1 MSERSVK
8 RTRALQRELEAIR
21 AERDA
26 LKRQHSEI
34 EKSLKHSEM
43 EREYLKFQL
52 EKLKNMLFGRRSEKL
67 TVTEDGFVQL
77 ELFEKAKAE
86 IEVEEVEETET
97 VSYERK
103 KRRGNRRPIPE
114 TIHREQIEI
123 DVGPE
128 DRRCPDCGE
137 EMTCIGHDTSEDL
150 DYIPAVLFIIEYLL
164 KKYAC
169 KKCQSGVVQATR
181 PPRPL
186 PKARPAAGLLAY
198 ILVSKYHDH
207 LPLHRLE
214 RIFARHGM
222 EISRKTL
229 CDWVGGS
236 SELLRPIVE
245 AMKRRML
252 EARLLQADESPTPVK
267 DPDLKGKTARY
278 WIWTYGIPGGEVV
291 LDFTRGRS
299 AKDAERFLGDYS
311 GKLQSDSYSVY
322 KSLERRGK
330 CVHVGCWSHAR
341 RRFYDSRKEQPE
353 FAQAV
358 LAAIRKLFEIERYA
372 KAEGIVGRDLVALRR
387 RQAKPI
393 LRKIRKL
400 LQAKQPH
407 VIPKSGI
414 GDAIKYALRN
424 WKALLR
430 YVYIPEA
437 EISNNLAENSIRGL
451 AVGRKNWLWIG
462 HPNAGPRAAIIFSL
476 VESCRRL
483 GVEPFE
489 YLRSVIDEMARNPE
503 RAPELTPQKW
513 LERKTAAA
521 AASAEKATTAP
532 SV

>member
-8 RTRALQRELEAIR
+8 RMRALQRELEATR

-26 LKRQHSEI
+26 MQRQYSEI
-34 EKSLKHSEM
+34 QESLKHSEI
-43 EREYLKFQL
+43 EREYLKFQI
-52 EKLKNMLFGRRSEKL
+52 EKLRNTLFGRRSEKL
-67 TVTEDGFVQL
+67 TVTEDGYIQL
-77 ELFEKAKAE
+77 ELLEEAKAE
-86 IEVEEVEETET
+86 IEAGEVEEIEETET
-97 VSYERK
+97 LTYNRK
-103 KRRGNRRPIPE
+103 KRRGNRRPTPE
-114 TIHREQIEI
+114 NIHRERVEI
-123 DVGPE
+123 DVDPE
-128 DRRCPDCGE
+128 DRSCPECGE
-137 EMTCIGHDTSEDL
+137 EMTCIGHDVSEDL
-150 DYIPAVLFIIEYLL
+150 DYIPAVLFIVEYLL

-181 PPRPL
+181 PPRPI

-198 ILVSKYHDH
+198 ILVSKYNDH

-222 EISRKTL
+222 AISRKTL

-245 AMKRRML
+245 AMKRELL
-252 EARLLQADESPTPVK
+252 EAPLLQAYETPIPVK

-278 WIWTYGIPGGEVV
+278 WIWTYGIPDGEVV
-291 LDFTRGRS
+291 YDFSRGRS

-311 GKLQSDSYSVY
+311 GYLQSDSYSVY
-322 KSLERRGK
+322 KALERRGK
-330 CVHVGCWSHAR
+330 TVHVGCWSHVR
-341 RRFYDSRKEQPE
+341 RRFYQSRKEQPD

-358 LAAIRKLFEIERYA
+358 LAAIRKLFDIERYA

-387 RQAKPI
+387 RKAKPI
-393 LRKIRKL
+393 LRKIRRL

-407 VIPKSGI
+407 VFPKSGT
-414 GDAIKYALRN
+414 GDAIQYALKN
-424 WKALLR
+424 WKALIR

-437 EISNNLAENSIRGL
+437 EASNNIAEQSIRG
-451 AVGRKNWLWIG
+451 VVIGRKNWLWVG

-489 YLRSVIDEMARNPE
+489 YLHSVIGELARDPE
-503 RAPELTPQKW
+503 QAPELTPRKW
-513 LERKTAAA
+513 LEREQSKAENVE
-521 AASAEKATTAP
+521 AAS
-532 SV
+532 SQ